1 MKIESQLGTPCNAG
15 LYKQPQGLEQ
25 KQELCNGEW
34 VTDTGFTGGWT
45 NRAFSLLQ
53 WKRSESR
60 IRFDLIHWAMPQW
73 WCHWG
78 KMIQRQLSPT
88 IGPSDLQVQESSVL
102 DQTCLSSLPKH
113 RENENMK
120 LLANK
125 AFERAFQWP
134 YGLWDTK
141 SQKRAVAFFFFFF
154 LLFLS
159 FWRLNFLF
167 CFPLIIFQGFVFTH
181 QNDRKFSVCVSFKF
195 GLNLI
200 FRIRHLFFRLPPWQP
215 SPAFLYI
222 VIQRPLSSWPLYHN
236 LVHPSQ
242 RTLLMTEARRCRSPW
257 PGDFQGVI
265 KRRK

>member
-1 MKIESQLGTPCNAG
+1 MRTWSFLP
-15 LYKQPQGLEQ
+15 
-25 KQELCNGEW
+25 
-34 VTDTGFTGGWT
+34 
-45 NRAFSLLQ
+45 
-53 WKRSESR
+53 
-60 IRFDLIHWAMPQW
+60 IRPLREPF
-73 WCHWG
+73 
-78 KMIQRQLSPT
+78 
-88 IGPSDLQVQESSVL
+88 SDLTDYEIL
-102 DQTCLSSLPKH
+102 NLK
-113 RENENMK
+113 NG
-120 LLANK
+120 
-125 AFERAFQWP
+125 QW
-134 YGLWDTK
+134 L
-141 SQKRAVAFFFFFF
+141 FFFFF
-154 LLFLS
+154 LVFFS